1 MKLTAKQNKDR
12 VQIEVVILDERQ
24 GWDTSMVW
32 VPRKVAESGSQDA
45 FLTWVYSDDGAAW
58 RETWNSVSA
67 VYVHNFS
74 FEEPGDDSVFVEAG
88 TKVRVARGPGED
100 ESVGFSGDVGDVGEM
115 RDAGRIGPDSGHALI
130 DLLLSNGNEVTV
142 FSHQLDENTE

>member
-12 VQIEVVILDERQ
+12 VQIEVVILDEHQ

-32 VPRKVAESGSQDA
+32 VPRKVAESESQDA
-45 FLTWVYSDDGAAW
+45 FLKWVYSDDGKAW
-58 RETWNSVSA
+58 RETWSSVSA

-74 FEEPGDDSVFVEAG
+74 FEETGEDSVFVEVG
-88 TKVRVARGPGED
+88 TKVRVARPPE
-100 ESVGFSGDVGDVGEM
+100 EEQVGFSASVGDVGET
-115 RDAGRIGPDSGHALI
+115 RDAGRIGPDSGNALI

-142 FSHQLDENTE
+142 FSHQLDEITE